1 MGPLFG
7 QWYFEW
13 YFFVILAL
21 ILIGLVG
28 VLLYLRKKGE
38 ED

>member
-1 MGPLFG
+1 MGNFIGSTLF
-7 QWYFEW
+7 FI
-13 YFFVILAL
+13 ILAL